1 MSGRIDTARLREAL
15 DGQRR
20 ARNLSW
26 RQVAGEANVS
36 PSLLSRMSNGHRPD
50 LDGFIALVQWL
61 GSPAEEF
68 MVQLGDQVEDK
79 PQPALE
85 AQLAPLL
92 RARNDFNETEQNY
105 LLEIMEATVRR
116 IRAERQA
123 RS

>member
-1 MSGRIDTARLREAL
+1 
-15 DGQRR
+15 
-20 ARNLSW
+20 
-26 RQVAGEANVS
+26 
-36 PSLLSRMSNGHRPD
+36 MSNGHRPD

-68 MVQLGDQVEDK
+68 MVQPGDQADEK
-79 PQPALE
+79 PRPALE

-92 RARNDFNETEQNY
+92 RARSDFNETEQNY

>member
-61 GSPAEEF
+61 GSPAEDF
-68 MVQLGDQVEDK
+68 MVQPGDPIQDHS
-79 PQPALE
+79 QPALE
-85 AQLAPLL
+85 AQMGPLL
-92 RARNDFNETEQNY
+92 RARSDFNETEQNY
-105 LLEIMEATVRR
+105 LLEIMEATIRR